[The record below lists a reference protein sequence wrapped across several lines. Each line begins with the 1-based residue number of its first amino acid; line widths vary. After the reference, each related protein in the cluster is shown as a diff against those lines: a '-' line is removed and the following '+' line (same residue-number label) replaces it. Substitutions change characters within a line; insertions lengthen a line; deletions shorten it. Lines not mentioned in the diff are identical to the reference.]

1 MVKVKEVVKIDK
13 ENLDKLTIQI
23 LQQCFDEEIQV
34 LKKHLDWKR
43 YEKVLRSLEDRPDKE
58 DFPDYDK

>member
-23 LQQCFDEEIQV
+23 LQQCFDKEIEE

>member
-1 MVKVKEVVKIDK
+1 MVKVKEVVKINK

-23 LQQCFDEEIQV
+23 LQQCFDEEIEE

-43 YEKVLRSLEDRPDKE
+43 YEKELRNLEDEPDKG
-58 DFPDYDK
+58 DFPDNDK

>member
-23 LQQCFDEEIQV
+23 LQQCFDEEIEE
-34 LKKHLDWKR
+34 LEKHLDWKR
-43 YEKVLRSLEDRPDKE
+43 YEKVLRNLEDVPDKE
-58 DFPDYDK
+58 DFPDNDK

>member
-23 LQQCFDEEIQV
+23 LQQCFDEEIEE

-43 YEKVLRSLEDRPDKE
+43 
-58 DFPDYDK
+58 